1 MNLLTE
7 EHRKFSEERLIK
19 ALDNYDWKLGIG
31 FLSTP
36 FILYVLETISPDY
49 AYKLLLNE
57 KMPGWLFMAKKIL
70 VQYGKDGKEQS
81 LNLA

>member
-1 MNLLTE
+1 MNLLNEDKT
-7 EHRKFSEERLIK
+7 KFAKERLIK
-19 ALDNYDWKLGIG
+19 ALDNYDWKLGTG

-36 FILYVLETISPDY
+36 FILYVLEKISSDY

-70 VQYGKDGKEQS
+70 VQFGKDGKD
-81 LNLA
+81 LNHKRE